1 MDCPEFE
8 IDFFIGD
15 IALKVRAAYEVTRE
29 EVTHDIE
36 TSLASYTEIIG
47 EQTEFEILYNGTNI
61 APLLEAMKVETND
74 TTYDD
79 IQKEMRDKF
88 NNWESE
94 E

>member
-15 IALKVRAAYEVTRE
+15 IALKVRATYEVTRE

-61 APLLEAMKVETND
+61 APLLEAMKVETSD

-79 IQKEMRDKF
+79 IQKEMRYEF
-88 NNWESE
+88 NKWEG
-94 E
+94 